1 MNTVPERIPF
11 SGETEWNHKIRRKL
25 EALSAGK
32 LDALS
37 LDRFYRLTV
46 SALSILTPFLNS
58 FEGGWC
64 EVEERENT
72 LRVTFSTPLFFPEPS
87 LKLPQ
92 LPDSKPENS
101 VLSTIRRCLYE
112 TAALGNGSG
121 NSPALADGLLHF
133 GILRGTG
140 YYWSLS
146 DHRSRLQY
154 GEHPHTFD
162 ELSRVV
168 PTPEE
173 ETLKNLKLIYDN
185 NELELT
191 LCLRFPQ
198 EEN

>member
-1 MNTVPERIPF
+1 MNTVADRIPF
-11 SGETEWNHKIRRKL
+11 SSEPEWKNKIRRKL

-37 LDRFYRLTV
+37 LDRFYRLAV
-46 SALSILTPFLNS
+46 SALSVLTPFLNA

-64 EVEERENT
+64 RVEERENT
-72 LRVTFSTPLFFPEPS
+72 LRITFSTPLFFPEPS
-87 LKLPQ
+87 LQLPQ
-92 LPDSKPENS
+92 APGAEPENS

-112 TAALGNGSG
+112 TAALGNTPGY
-121 NSPALADGLLHF
+121 SPALADGLLHF

-146 DHRSRLQY
+146 DHRGRLQY
-154 GEHPHTFD
+154 GEKPHTFD
-162 ELSRVV
+162 ELSRAV